1 MKYADFVREEF
12 GEEYVF
18 EVGDWVVTNREVSCM
33 IRSFEKGTRVQIID
47 VSARG
52 YDLMDEHGNR
62 IIETGFDSVCKC

>member
-1 MKYADFVREEF
+1 MEEF

-18 EVGDWVVTNREVSCM
+18 EVGDCAVTTEEVSCLM
-33 IRSFEKGTRVQIID
+33 HSFEKGTKVKIVG